1 MRISCAGRGWQPSRI
16 TFGLV
21 DYQKARINMRNNN
34 RALPTVSLLCTFLL
48 GAILFWSF
56 GRNWLNI
63 ESLLVFL
70 IGLIGVAI
78 PVLLLGVW
86 NILRHSDDKN

>member
-1 MRISCAGRGWQPSRI
+1 
-16 TFGLV
+16 
-21 DYQKARINMRNNN
+21 MRNNN